1 MLTPGEEILR
11 FERKRIKCAPR
22 HGGISSVMK
31 LVKLF
36 AESGASA
43 IHLEDQLHGGKKCG
57 HQAGKVLVPTSTHIT
72 RLIASRFQLD
82 IMQST
87 MLLIARTD
95 SESANL
101 ISSSVDT
108 ADHEF
113 ILGTTVG
120 GEGLA
125 ETLDRAEREGRT
137 GPEIDALEAEWLESH
152 PLITFDQAVE
162 YAIGSS
168 STLNDKEGALR
179 KYKTLSKGR
188 SNREA
193 RLAAKEVV
201 GSDIFWDWDCE
212 NILYVYCSR
221 SCLTDDEKR
230 LVLAKGTT
238 ISKVASRL
246 PSNVRMPLLHMLRW
260 SGWRPKPRMS
270 SRLKPLLARS
280 TNSIPASELM
290 STFVWP
296 SLLTSFIDGSCII

>member
-1 MLTPGEEILR
+1 
-11 FERKRIKCAPR
+11 
-22 HGGISSVMK
+22 MK

-101 ISSSVDT
+101 ISSSVDS

-125 ETLDRAEREGRT
+125 ETLDRAEREGKT
-137 GPEIDALEAEWLESH
+137 GPEIDALEAEWLKSH
-152 PLITFDQAVE
+152 PLMTFDQAVE
-162 YAIGSS
+162 HAISS
-168 STLNDKEGALR
+168 SGTLNNKEGALQ

-188 SNREA
+188 SNHEA

-212 NILYVYCSR
+212 EFLYVYCSR
-221 SCLTDDEKR
+221 PCLTDGEKR
-230 LVLAKGTT
+230 LVLAKVTT
-238 ISKVASRL
+238 ISKAASRL
-246 PSNVRMPLLHMLRW
+246 PSNVRIPSLHILRW
-260 SGWRPKPRMS
+260 SGWRPKPRTS
-270 SRLKPLLARS
+270 SRLNTLPARS
-280 TNSIPASELM
+280 ANSTLASKLI
-290 STFVWP
+290 STFVGHP
-296 SLLTSFIDGSCII
+296 YSRAP

>member
-1 MLTPGEEILR
+1 
-11 FERKRIKCAPR
+11 
-22 HGGISSVMK
+22 MK

-95 SESANL
+95 SESAKL
-101 ISSSVDT
+101 ISSSVDS

-120 GEGLA
+120 GEGLS

-137 GPEIDALEAEWLESH
+137 GPEINTLEAEWLKGH
-152 PLITFDQAVE
+152 PLMTFDQAVE
-162 YAIGSS
+162 HAIGSS

-179 KYKTLSKGR
+179 KYKALSTGK

-201 GSDIFWDWDCE
+201 GSDVFWDWDCE
-212 NILYVYCSR
+212 HFL
-221 SCLTDDEKR
+221 
-230 LVLAKGTT
+230 
-238 ISKVASRL
+238 
-246 PSNVRMPLLHMLRW
+246 
-260 SGWRPKPRMS
+260 
-270 SRLKPLLARS
+270 
-280 TNSIPASELM
+280 
-290 STFVWP
+290 
-296 SLLTSFIDGSCII
+296 

>member
-1 MLTPGEEILR
+1 
-11 FERKRIKCAPR
+11 
-22 HGGISSVMK
+22 MK

-82 IMQST
+82 IMQSM

-101 ISSSVDT
+101 ISSSVDA

-137 GPEIDALEAEWLESH
+137 GPEIDALEAEWLKSH
-152 PLITFDQAVE
+152 PLMTFDQAVE

-168 STLNDKEGALR
+168 STLNDKEGALQN
-179 KYKTLSKGR
+179 YKTLSKGR
-188 SNREA
+188 SNHEA
-193 RLAAKEVV
+193 RLAAKEVI

-212 NILYVYCSR
+212 NILYVYCAR
-221 SCLTDDEKR
+221 PCLTDDEKR
-230 LVLAKGTT
+230 LVLAKVTT
-238 ISKVASRL
+238 ISKAASRL
-246 PSNVRMPLLHMLRW
+246 PSNVRMPLPHMLRW
-260 SGWRPKPRMS
+260 SGWRPKPRTS
-270 SRLKPLLARS
+270 SRLDTLPARS
-280 TNSIPASELM
+280 ANSIPASELM
-290 STFVWP
+290 THLRLAILSHDLHRWLVYNLSP
-296 SLLTSFIDGSCII
+296 SFNWSAHGYTGIHVQT